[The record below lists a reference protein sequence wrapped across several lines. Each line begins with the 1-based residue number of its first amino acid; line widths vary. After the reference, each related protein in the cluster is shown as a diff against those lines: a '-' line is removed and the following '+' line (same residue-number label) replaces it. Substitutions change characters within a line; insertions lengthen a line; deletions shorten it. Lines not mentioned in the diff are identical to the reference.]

1 MASVATKH
9 AFGIHLRQ
17 CNADPTPQGRALR
30 AIEAGL
36 RARRR
41 IEKEQARDARRAA
54 RAQA

>member
-17 CNADPTPQGRALR
+17 CNADPTPQERALR